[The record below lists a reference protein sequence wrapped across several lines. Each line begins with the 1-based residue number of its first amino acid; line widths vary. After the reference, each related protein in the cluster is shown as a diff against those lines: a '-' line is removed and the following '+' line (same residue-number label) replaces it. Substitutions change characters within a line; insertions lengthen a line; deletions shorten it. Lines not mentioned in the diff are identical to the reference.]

1 MAAYSKTFLAF
12 PDGFSQPASTAIH
25 LADSSITSGIPN
37 PLVSYAG
44 LEQSGWYKN
53 LPRVLMSN
61 SATLQVA
68 SLIPCLGY
76 EEAYK
81 MPVNASASAHDVS
94 FYAIYGDY
102 SSGGEATRWLVQLLY
117 GTGTMTS
124 SATGLPMTSAAG
136 TAYRTFTG
144 LGTAIPGFNAALDSV
159 IGCTTSAI
167 AGSTTTPQVYSFPH
181 LGGADYLAI
190 CASGPSAAL
199 SFNCYVRLG

>member
-12 PDGFSQPASTAIH
+12 PDGFSQPASTALH
-25 LADSSITSGIPN
+25 LADSASTNSPAN
-37 PLVSYAG
+37 PLSSYSG

-53 LPRVLMSN
+53 LPRVQLSN

-76 EEAYK
+76 EEAYM

-102 SSGGEATRWLVQLLY
+102 ASGGEATRWLVQLLY

-124 SATGLPMTSAAG
+124 SAAGLPMPSAGG

-144 LGTAIPGFNAALDSV
+144 LGTAVPGFSAALDSV

-167 AGSTTTPQVYSFPH
+167 AGSASVPQTYSFPH

>member
-12 PDGFSQPASTAIH
+12 PDGFSQPASTALH
-25 LADSSITSGIPN
+25 LADSASTNSPAN
-37 PLVSYAG
+37 PLSSYSG

-53 LPRVLMSN
+53 LPRVQLSN

-76 EEAYK
+76 EEAYM

-102 SSGGEATRWLVQLLY
+102 ASGGEATRWLVQLLY

-124 SATGLPMTSAAG
+124 SAAGLPMPSAGG

-144 LGTAIPGFNAALDSV
+144 LGTAVPGFSAALDSV

-167 AGSTTTPQVYSFPH
+167 AGSASVPQTYSFPH
-181 LGGADYLAI
+181 LGGADYLVI
-190 CASGPSAAL
+190 CASGPAAAL